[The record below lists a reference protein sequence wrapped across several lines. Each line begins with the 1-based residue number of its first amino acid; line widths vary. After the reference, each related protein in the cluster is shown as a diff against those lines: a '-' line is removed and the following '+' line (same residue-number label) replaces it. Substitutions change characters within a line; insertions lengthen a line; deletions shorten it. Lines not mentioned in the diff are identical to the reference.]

1 MPEKTSF
8 TYREKSYKLSDA
20 DRNGQIVAAHCHRC
34 KLTHNFRPADLMAVL
49 GNKNTCNIANYF
61 CCQRCRKKDYM
72 SASLRSFDGSHL
84 GKLPIRELVEV
95 YYVKKSR
102 WKNGVL

>member
-8 TYREKSYKLSDA
+8 TYREKSYTLADA
-20 DRNGQIVAAHCHRC
+20 DRNGQIIEAHCKWCHVTC
-34 KLTHNFRPADLMAVL
+34 HFRPADMIAVL
-49 GNKNTCNIANYF
+49 GNQKTYSIADYITC
-61 CCQRCRKKDYM
+61 QTCRKKDYM
-72 SASLRSFDGSHL
+72 LARPRSYAGSEIGTL
-84 GKLPIRELVEV
+84 QVRELVEV

>member
-1 MPEKTSF
+1 MPEKTTF

-20 DRNGQIVAAHCHRC
+20 ERNGQIIAAHCQFC
-34 KLTHNFRPADLMAVL
+34 KLTHNFRPADLIAVL
-49 GNKNTCNIANYF
+49 GDQKTYNVEAYMTCQK
-61 CCQRCRKKDYM
+61 CKKKDYI
-72 SASLRSFDGSHL
+72 SAKLRTYDGSSI